1 MHWHSS
7 CRLYLLLFSYTDFG
21 LWKKELKEFVSLQRK
36 DDCKRQLCF
45 PLLFRAL
52 FKQSF
57 LWQTVFLHLQAFS
70 HFFIAH
76 MFVNRLLKKMNNK
89 LAGFLEALQ
98 RPHLIR
104 DTLSSW
110 HFYFHSWSGYLCEP
124 YLLLFFSFAVILDI
138 RFAHS
143 IWPSTF
149 SSLSLLHFNFAFPSS
164 CFPFTFVH
172 FDCLNWHC

>member
-1 MHWHSS
+1 M
-7 CRLYLLLFSYTDFG
+7 
-21 LWKKELKEFVSLQRK
+21 SLQRK

-89 LAGFLEALQ
+89 LAGFLEALE
-98 RPHLIR
+98 RPHQETHFPLGIFIFTLDLVIFASHTYFYFSLLQSSWTSDLLIR
-104 DTLSSW
+104 
-110 HFYFHSWSGYLCEP
+110 FGR
-124 YLLLFFSFAVILDI
+124 LLFPRCHFCTLIL
-138 RFAHS
+138 
-143 IWPSTF
+143 PSPRVVF
-149 SSLSLLHFNFAFPSS
+149 RSLLCTLTA
-164 CFPFTFVH
+164 
-172 FDCLNWHC
+172 